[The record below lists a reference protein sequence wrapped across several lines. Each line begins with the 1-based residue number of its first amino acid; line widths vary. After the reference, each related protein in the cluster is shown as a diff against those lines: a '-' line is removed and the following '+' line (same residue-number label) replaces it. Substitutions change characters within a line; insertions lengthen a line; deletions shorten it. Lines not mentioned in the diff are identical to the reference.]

1 MSRARSMRVRRGK
14 KKNNVADVDITSLLD
29 ILTILLV
36 FLLQSYNSSGVI
48 INVPKEIS
56 LPTSQSESINNF
68 GVNVQVSQSQI
79 WVNDNEII
87 NTTDPDKRSQLDQG
101 DRRIVPLYNELVRL
115 KETVKQSEKL
125 SPDVTKFS
133 GVVNLV
139 FDKSLKYSYLKK
151 VMYTCG
157 AAGYKEFKFVVMS
170 ESN

>member
-14 KKNNVADVDITSLLD
+14 KKNTGFDVDITSLLD

-56 LPTSQSESINNF
+56 LPISKSESINNF
-68 GVNVQVSQSQI
+68 GVNVQVSKSQI
-79 WVNDNEII
+79 WVNDTEIV
-87 NTTDPDKRSQLDQG
+87 NTDDPAKEQKFDEG
-101 DRRIVPLYNELVRL
+101 GRRIVPLFNELVRL
-115 KETVKQSEKL
+115 KETVKQAEKL
-125 SPDVTKFS
+125 SPEVKKFQ

-139 FDKSLKYSYLKK
+139 FDKSLKYNYLKR
-151 VMYTCG
+151 VMYTC
-157 AAGYKEFKFVVMS
+157 ASAGYKEFKFVVMS